1 MLFQWYAMFCYW
13 EYIPLSLARTLF
25 GTTDSHAAGFTRA
38 VLINGQIGGFYNFLA
53 FLAALAI
60 PSVLGARRRA
70 QNSAFANDLRQVRAA
85 AEEYAMENGGFP
97 PDGAAALGPAFDGY
111 LSSAL
116 GNGPTPVGGVW
127 DWDYEQFGYKA
138 GVSVYRPTA
147 DVGQMQEIDRLVG
160 AVPDEDPA
168 GRNPP

>member
-1 MLFQWYAMFCYW
+1 MNSF
-13 EYIPLSLARTLF
+13 I
-25 GTTDSHAAGFTRA
+25 TTAACVCRRRERGFT
-38 VLINGQIGGFYNFLA
+38 LIEIMIVVVIIG

-60 PSVLGARRRA
+60 PSVLGAWRRS

-111 LSSAL
+111 LSSAI

-147 DVGQMQEIDRLVG
+147 GVGQMQEIDRLIDDGDLGTGNFRARSQGYIYVI
-160 AVPDEDPA
+160 EF
-168 GRNPP
+168 